1 MNQNCEIPWRHRN
14 WLAANNEWIGTG
26 FGELG
31 SGFKFGP
38 ILEFLVLESKEG
50 SCYVNQNHEIP
61 RRHRNWLVA
70 NNEWIG
76 TGSSELG
83 SGFKWGESTHP

>member
-1 MNQNCEIPWRHRN
+1 MPGHQIIIAINIIIISVIKLLFPSAHFDFISI
-14 WLAANNEWIGTG
+14 LG
-26 FGELG
+26 FL
-31 SGFKFGP
+31 F
-38 ILEFLVLESKEG
+38 
-50 SCYVNQNHEIP
+50 VNQNREITW
-61 RRHRNWLVA
+61 RHRNWLVA